1 MVKCYA
7 LASVITANVQLHA
20 AWLATAFSDL
30 RKKAL
35 FLFFYLFVLTECG
48 IDAYADTFA
57 SSENLH
63 QDLAT
68 ELAAVWDDKVS
79 CA

>member
-1 MVKCYA
+1 M
-7 LASVITANVQLHA
+7 
-20 AWLATAFSDL
+20 

-79 CA
+79 CAW